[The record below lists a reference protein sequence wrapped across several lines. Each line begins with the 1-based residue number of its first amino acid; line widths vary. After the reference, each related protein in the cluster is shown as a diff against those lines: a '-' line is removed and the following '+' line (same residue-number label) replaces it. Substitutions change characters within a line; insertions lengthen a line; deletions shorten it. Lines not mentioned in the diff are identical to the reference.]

1 MRKLEFYPGVLG
13 LSQYLRDVLLTDHAF
28 PVLDL
33 IRVVGY
39 EDPSALAAVV
49 GLADE
54 CSCFPR
60 GCIGME
66 ISIAVQGMCYYHQ
79 LQKTPL

>member
-1 MRKLEFYPGVLG
+1 MGHVESYPRVPG

-33 IRVVGY
+33 LWVVGY
-39 EDPSALAAVV
+39 EDPSSLAAVV
-49 GLADE
+49 RLADE
-54 CSCFPR
+54 CSCFPH
-60 GCIGME
+60 GSIGKE
-66 ISIAVQGMCYYHQ
+66 FSIAVQGRGDYHQ